1 MKKNFN
7 DHPFVDYHR
16 TLAANREIFLLKFHE
31 LYPEFLAID
40 DYASALSEAIAHGHT
55 KEQKTLVS
63 LLLMMS
69 VLQRQMRNAFE
80 SFSSMQSYQ
89 AWVLFRPALEATL
102 IMGKWIDDKKYCEVW
117 KKRYD
122 DRKAYSNSFQ
132 GRSLESNSLP
142 RSAEIRSVLSNIN
155 DDFMHLNPNYS
166 DRHTRLEGKDEEHC
180 SLKTSYFDQ
189 EEEHAVHLYAFLH
202 LCLVT
207 LRCIAAMLQRQFT
220 EDIAIQIDPDI
231 FEKKHKKKIAQLL
244 KTYPN
249 GKKVLTDFGLWPD
262 QAF

>member
-16 TLAANREIFLLKFHE
+16 TLAANREVFLLKFPE
-31 LYPEFLAID
+31 LYFEFLKID
-40 DYASALSEAIAHGHT
+40 DYTSALCTAITHGHT
-55 KEQKTLVS
+55 KERKTLVS

-69 VLQRQMRNAFE
+69 ILQRQMQNAFE

-102 IMGKWIDDKKYCEVW
+102 IMGKWLDDKKFVGIW
-117 KKRYD
+117 NNRYD
-122 DRKAYSNSFQ
+122 NRKSYSNTFQ
-132 GRSLESNSLP
+132 GPSLESNSLP
-142 RSAEIRSVLSNIN
+142 RSAEIRSVLSKIN

-166 DRHTRLEGKDEEHC
+166 ARHSRLEEKDEEYC

-189 EEEHAVHLYAFLH
+189 EEEHAIHLYAFLH

-220 EDIAIQIDPDI
+220 EDIAIQVDPDI
-231 FEKKHKKKIAQLL
+231 FEKKYKKKIAQLL

-262 QAF
+262 